1 MSEVERKIEQPA
13 VSETP
18 TGNRPDTLKVG
29 AGEKCTHC
37 GAPLPHLTRSGREM
51 VIPAGS
57 LDDAPGFMPQVR
69 IYWDSRVEWSGSADG
84 VPTSGELPEWWR

>member
-37 GAPLPHLTRSGREM
+37 GAPRGRLIRKALSHVTGTATRLF
-51 VIPAGS
+51 VC
-57 LDDAPGFMPQVR
+57 DACGGH
-69 IYWDSRVEWSGSADG
+69 WSD
-84 VPTSGELPEWWR
+84 VTDR